1 MVSVAVLSTVA
12 LFIISIASDGL
23 AANLP
28 FNPRDYPK
36 KIVTCPAINRAQ
48 DTQVD
53 IDLRMN
59 LISRHMGE
67 ANLIWNARRLCRY
80 QCQGREDA
88 AARAW
93 VAKSVG

>member
-1 MVSVAVLSTVA
+1 MALWTAAALYILSHA
-12 LFIISIASDGL
+12 LAALVIISESIISQSSGGL

-59 LISRHMGE
+59 LTF
-67 ANLIWNARRLCRY
+67 
-80 QCQGREDA
+80 A
-88 AARAW
+88 AH
-93 VAKSVG
+93 G

>member
-1 MVSVAVLSTVA
+1 MVSVPVLFKAA
-12 LFIISIASDGL
+12 LFIISVTSDGL

-48 DTQVD
+48 NTQVD

-59 LISRHMGE
+59 L
-67 ANLIWNARRLCRY
+67 LCF
-80 QCQGREDA
+80 GIA
-88 AARAW
+88 AH
-93 VAKSVG
+93 G